1 MRQIAWPLPGEAH
14 VQIDRKSCNP
24 RPDGLRRL
32 DADKTQDAER
42 EEINRQNP
50 DTPLLVEDLENGKR
64 PLTALLLLEQV
75 ADEQKAGHHEKQ
87 THSEWAERDVAA
99 RPRHQMMEENHEARD
114 AAQGIE
120 LVEVVFRLGHGF
132 KGDCD
137 ADPQRPRRAGQSHL
151 TP

>member
-1 MRQIAWPLPGEAH
+1 MRQIAWPLSGKAH
-14 VQIDRKSCNP
+14 VQIDREGRNP

-32 DADKTQDAER
+32 NADEAQDTER

-64 PLTALLLLEQV
+64 PLTTLLLLKQV
-75 ADEQKAGHHEKQ
+75 ADEQKPGHHEKQ

-120 LVEVVFRLGHGF
+120 LVEVVFAWAMGS
-132 KGDCD
+132 KGI
-137 ADPQRPRRAGQSHL
+137 APQIIKGGAEPVNHI
-151 TP
+151 